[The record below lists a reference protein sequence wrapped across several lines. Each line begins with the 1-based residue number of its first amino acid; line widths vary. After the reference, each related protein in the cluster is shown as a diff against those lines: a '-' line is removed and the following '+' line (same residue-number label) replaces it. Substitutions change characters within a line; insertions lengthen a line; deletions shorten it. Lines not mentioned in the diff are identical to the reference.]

1 MNFINF
7 SLLNGLPMNQLVLGR
22 LQTAFA
28 IFNALGAIAGDK
40 SIISGCETVGS
51 NVTDG
56 VVYVNGEVF
65 EFKGG
70 VAQSTVI
77 IVEESTNL
85 VFKDLN
91 SYPVV
96 KTRYVTFGVG
106 TESMNWA
113 DFKRGFPTKDIVA
126 GLAGKAD
133 QTAFDSLAAAFAIVA
148 TKMATIETGAE
159 KNVQADWNQTANGA
173 DDFIKNKP
181 TVLTVLRQGV
191 FNVGDVGDTGGVNE
205 INTVTFPNIG
215 TNNYMVL
222 GGMVSNSSN
231 YVQDTNVTWAVRERT
246 NTSFKLGLREISSGV
261 VQNLSF
267 EYILIPMA

>member
-40 SIISGCETVGS
+40 SIISGCEVVGATVS
-51 NVTDG
+51 DG

-91 SYPVV
+91 NYPVV

-133 QTAFDSLAAAFAIVA
+133 QTAFDSLAAAFALAA
-148 TKMATIETGAE
+148 TKLATIAVNAN
-159 KNVQADWNQTANGA
+159 KNVQVDWNQTANGA
-173 DDFIKNKP
+173 DDYIKNRP
-181 TVLTVLRQGV
+181 NVVSILRQAS
-191 FNVGDVGDTGGVNE
+191 FSIGDIMSED
-205 INTVTFPNIG
+205 IKTVTFPTVG

-222 GGMVSNSSN
+222 GTIVSNSSN
-231 YVQDTNVTWAVRERT
+231 YLNDNDVIWAVRERT
-246 NTSFKLGLREISSGV
+246 NTSFKLTFRELNSS
-261 VQNLSF
+261 VQNITF